1 MNGPAAGSTP
11 PSESIPNLLQAMC
24 VELTELIDGDGCN
37 LSRVIG
43 ELLVDLHEYTPDGHR
58 LQLGRGYLLSDYPL
72 TREVIELGEPRTVS
86 VLDPTADASEVA
98 LLRELGFDSLL
109 MLPFNLG
116 GRCWGLVEL
125 YRAGPRTFDTA
136 DVTAAVA
143 FVERTSALLD
153 GLQRRPAAA

>member
-1 MNGPAAGSTP
+1 MSGPAAGSTP
-11 PSESIPNLLQAMC
+11 PSESIPNLLLAMC
-24 VELTELIDGDGCN
+24 GELTDLVDGDGCN

-43 ELLVDLHEYTPDGHR
+43 ELLVDLLEYSPHGHR

-109 MLPFNLG
+109 MLPLKLNE
-116 GRCWGLVEL
+116 RCWGLIEV
-125 YRAGPRTFDTA
+125 YRAGPRTFDAA
-136 DVTAAVA
+136 DVTAASA
-143 FVERTSALLD
+143 FVERTAAMLG
-153 GLQRRPAAA
+153 GLQRRAA

>member
-1 MNGPAAGSTP
+1 
-11 PSESIPNLLQAMC
+11 MC
-24 VELTELIDGDGCN
+24 VELTDLVDGEGCN

-43 ELLVDLHEYTPDGHR
+43 ELLVDLLEHTRSGR
-58 LQLGRGYLLSDYPL
+58 RIQLGRGYLLSDYPL

-109 MLPFNLG
+109 MLPLKLG

-125 YRAGPRTFDTA
+125 YRAGPQTFDTA
-136 DVTAAVA
+136 DVAAALA
-143 FVERTSALLD
+143 FVERTAGLLD
-153 GLQRRPAAA
+153 GLQRRAA